1 MRRYLLLVS
10 AVLIALLTGT
20 VVTGSAS
27 ASASASSLV
36 GADAGDQDRAPT
48 MVAFAASRYVAPGR
62 TTTISVGYYEDM
74 YTFKAVTGA
83 RFTSSNRQV
92 LRVSSVGTVTGVA
105 RGNATIRV
113 SIAGTQ
119 LTVPIGVRH
128 RILWSTTARTSPG
141 SNGESRILH
150 GVGFTPGS
158 EVQFTTNEVAG
169 VFVTPSVA
177 VDSRGTF
184 SGTLYSDGYVD
195 NGPFLMVDYSGG
207 SSPSACPSAATWVV
221 TATDVRGAARNIS
234 GTCP

>member
-10 AVLIALLTGT
+10 AVLLALLTGT

-27 ASASASSLV
+27 ASSALV

-48 MVAFAASRYVAPGR
+48 MVAFAAMRYVAPGR

-74 YTFKAVTGA
+74 YTFKKVSGA

-105 RGNATIRV
+105 RGNATVRV

-158 EVQFTTNEVAG
+158 EVQFTTNAVAG
-169 VFVTPSVA
+169 VFVTPSAA
-177 VDSRGTF
+177 VHTQGTF

-195 NGPFLMVDYSGG
+195 SGPFLMVDYSGG

-221 TATDVRGAARNIS
+221 TATDVRGATRTIS

>member
-10 AVLIALLTGT
+10 AVLLALLTGT

-27 ASASASSLV
+27 ASSALV

-48 MVAFAASRYVAPGR
+48 MVAFAAMRYVAPGR

-74 YTFKAVTGA
+74 YTFKKVSGA

-105 RGNATIRV
+105 RGNATVRV

-158 EVQFTTNEVAG
+158 EVQFTTNAVAG
-169 VFVTPSVA
+169 VFVTPSAA
-177 VDSRGTF
+177 VDTQGTF

-195 NGPFLMVDYSGG
+195 SGPFLMVDYSGG

-221 TATDVRGAARNIS
+221 TATDVRGATRTIS